1 MILLERYDERIL
13 VFTKE
18 SACGTTKLKMSKVMS
33 SYSVQLIYLAQSN
46 GYIPS
51 SGVDLALK

>member
-1 MILLERYDERIL
+1 VLERHDEKIL

-18 SACGTTKLKMSKVMS
+18 LACGITALRMSKEIS

-46 GYIPS
+46 RYIPS
-51 SGVDLALK
+51 SAADLALK